1 MASELT
7 ADGLEL
13 IQEKLKRKIWAY
25 LNYGSLVVTL
35 KGGLQLK
42 ML

>member
-1 MASELT
+1 MASELM

-13 IQEKLKRKIWAY
+13 IQEQLKRIIWAY
-25 LNYGSLVVTL
+25 LNYGSIVVTL
-35 KGGLQLK
+35 KGGLELK